1 MNHDDLFGPIPPA
14 HAPVSVVHAPRSGAA
29 PRSEGVLLAFFV
41 GALLCLAMG
50 AVYAA
55 FALRVG
61 YIFSI
66 ANVAI
71 GHVMGRAIRQRIG
84 RSNTTLAPI
93 FAVAFTYAASAM
105 LFLPFVYHG
114 LADWNEGV
122 ALQHENLSWVRGHEH
137 GDSSTQF
144 NGAMGVVFLVLLTLK
159 APILAG
165 AAGHPMPLIFTGF
178 GLAAA
183 IRASLRE

>member
-1 MNHDDLFGPIPPA
+1 MNHEDLFGPIPPA
-14 HAPVSVVHAPRSGAA
+14 HATYSAPSTDSPQSAT
-29 PRSEGVLLAFFV
+29 RSEGLALGVLV
-41 GALLCLAMG
+41 GALLCVVLG

-71 GHVMGRAIRQRIG
+71 GHVMGRVIRQRIG
-84 RSNTTLAPI
+84 RSNAALTPI

-114 LADWNEGV
+114 LADWNESA
-122 ALQHENLSWVRGHEH
+122 ALQQQNLSWVRGHEH
-137 GDSSTQF
+137 DVTQF
-144 NGAMGVVFLVLLTLK
+144 DGTLGFLWLIALTLK

-165 AAGHPMPLIFTGF
+165 AAGHPMPLIFTGL

-183 IRASLRE
+183 IRASLKE